1 MNRKNV
7 TNWLKSRKRIAETIV
22 HKNGI
27 SNAKF
32 AILFILNC
40 LMDFQIKMALAYLN

>member
-7 TNWLKSRKRIAETIV
+7 TNCRKIRRRIAETIV

-27 SNAKF
+27 CNATF
-32 AILFILNC
+32 TILFILKC
-40 LMDFQIKMALAYLN
+40 LMDFQMKMALAYLN